1 MNIIGFALCLE
12 NSGCD
17 DLELNKVYPIV
28 EPEANDPESYLR
40 IIDESEEDFIYPK
53 EMFELVKIFPHK
65 STIVSW
71 KISPLKIF
79 SSFWTNKLK

>member
-28 EPEANDPESYLR
+28 EPEANDPESYFR
-40 IIDESEEDFIYPK
+40 IIDESEEDYIYPK
-53 EMFELVKIFPHK
+53 EMFELVNLPAQIQNR
-65 STIVSW
+65 V
-71 KISPLKIF
+71 LE
-79 SSFWTNKLK
+79 NLAA